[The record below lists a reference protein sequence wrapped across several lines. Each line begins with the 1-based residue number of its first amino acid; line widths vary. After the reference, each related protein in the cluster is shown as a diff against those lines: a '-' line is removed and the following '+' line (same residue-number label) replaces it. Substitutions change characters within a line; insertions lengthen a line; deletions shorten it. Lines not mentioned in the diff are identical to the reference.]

1 MKVKD
6 IIDLRNGVLGIVE
19 SESESKEKEILYL
32 FDKFICEHNFT
43 IELPYTGIRGN
54 VGFND
59 NVGIMPLY
67 KECEK
72 DDEHPGITV

>member
-6 IIDLRNGVLGIVE
+6 VIDLRNGVLGIVE
-19 SESESKEKEILYL
+19 SDSESKEKEILYL

-43 IELPYTGIRGN
+43 VELPYTGIRGK
-54 VGFND
+54 VGLND
-59 NVGIMPLY
+59 IGGIMPLY

-72 DDEHPGITV
+72 DDEHTGIPG